1 MKKSAKLSDTA
12 AVDAYMAALD
22 HPFKPEIETL
32 RAFILGISP
41 YLQERIKWNS
51 PSFYY
56 KIDLAAFHLRER
68 KFVHLIMVYPRD
80 TDIQDETGLLEGK
93 HKDRRELK
101 FYSMEDVEAKKPAL
115 NKVVE
120 DWLRLVEAMG

>member
-1 MKKSAKLSDTA
+1 MKKAEKLTGTA
-12 AVDAYMAALD
+12 AIDAYMATLE
-22 HPFKPEIETL
+22 HPFKPEVETL

-41 YLQERIKWNS
+41 LLQERIKWNS

-56 KIDLAAFHLRER
+56 KIDLAAFHLREH

-80 TDIQDETGLLEGK
+80 TDIQDDTGLLEGK

-115 NKVVE
+115 RKVVE
-120 DWLRLVEAMG
+120 DWLGLVEAMG